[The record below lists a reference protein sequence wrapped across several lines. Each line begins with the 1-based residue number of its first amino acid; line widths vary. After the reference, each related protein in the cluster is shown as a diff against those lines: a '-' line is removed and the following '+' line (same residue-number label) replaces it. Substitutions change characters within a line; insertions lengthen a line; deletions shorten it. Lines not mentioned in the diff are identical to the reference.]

1 MNPHPLSGDHELIIR
16 QKPLHAKVFIGKEKG
31 MPNQTKDPRHI
42 SNSVSDRKPIDP
54 PPIVQLKISESVDP
68 SQNFL
73 QSKTIDVS
81 NDKFLF

>member
-1 MNPHPLSGDHELIIR
+1 MNPHPRSGDHELIIR
-16 QKPLHAKVFIGKEKG
+16 QKPLHAKIFIGKEKG
-31 MPNQTKDPRHI
+31 MSNQTKNPTNI

-73 QSKTIDVS
+73 QSKTIS
-81 NDKFLF
+81 MA